1 MSIQNILFG
10 NDGHLRSGY
19 RFAIFVSAF
28 LFIYIAVA
36 TVVYAVF
43 YQFGIVP
50 FFVADGIA
58 GTALAVIIGMICT
71 RYLEYLPFSA
81 LGAWYG
87 NRLILNFAYGLAF
100 GIATFA
106 LAAVIG
112 MALGSLR
119 FSYNSG
125 VAFGAILNTLALSFI
140 VFFVR
145 AALEEA
151 IFRGYILQTFVR
163 SNLTAFAVVLT
174 SVLFASLHNT
184 NPSATWLSW
193 MNTFIAGVWF
203 GIAYLK
209 TRELWF
215 PFGLHLAW
223 NWAQGSI
230 FGIEVSGLTEIAP
243 APLLREMD
251 LGPAWITGG
260 DYGLEGGILTTI
272 AIVIST
278 VVIWFLPLK
287 NVGDSEEL
295 PSS

>member
-1 MSIQNILFG
+1 MSIQSILFG
-10 NDGHLRSGY
+10 TDGHLRSGY
-19 RFAIFVSAF
+19 RFAIFVAAF
-28 LFIYIAVA
+28 LFIYIAA
-36 TVVYAVF
+36 TTVVYLIF
-43 YQFGIVP
+43 MPYGLIP
-50 FFVADGIA
+50 FFVADGIV
-58 GTALAVIIGMICT
+58 GTALAVIVGYVCT

-87 NRLILNFAYGLAF
+87 KRWIVNFAYGMAL
-100 GIATFA
+100 GIGTFT

-112 MALGSLR
+112 IALGSLR
-119 FSYNSG
+119 FSYNSEA
-125 VAFGAILNTLALSFI
+125 AFGSILNTLALSFL

-145 AALEEA
+145 AAFEEA

-163 SNLTAFAVVLT
+163 SGLTTFAIVLT

-184 NPSATWLSW
+184 NPSATWMSW

-230 FGIEVSGLTEIAP
+230 FGIEVSGLTEIVP
-243 APLLREMD
+243 APLMREID

-272 AIVIST
+272 ALVVST
-278 VVIWFLPLK
+278 LVIWYLPLK
-287 NVGDSEEL
+287 RVSGSDTS
-295 PSS
+295 PSQ

>member
-1 MSIQNILFG
+1 MSIQSILFG
-10 NDGHLRSGY
+10 TDGHLRSGY
-19 RFAIFVSAF
+19 RFAIFVAAF
-28 LFIYIAVA
+28 LFIYIAA
-36 TVVYAVF
+36 TTVVYLVF
-43 YQFGIVP
+43 TPYGLIP
-50 FFVADGIA
+50 FFVADGVV
-58 GTALAVIIGMICT
+58 GTALAVIVGLLCT
-71 RYLEYLPFSA
+71 RYLEFLPFSA

-87 NRLILNFAYGLAF
+87 KRWMVNFGYGMVL
-100 GIATFA
+100 GIATFTF
-106 LAAVIG
+106 AAVIG
-112 MALGSLR
+112 IAVGSLR
-119 FSYNSG
+119 FSYNSEAASG
-125 VAFGAILNTLALSFI
+125 SILNTLALSFL

-163 SNLTAFAVVLT
+163 SGLTSFAIVLT

-184 NPSATWLSW
+184 NPSATRMSW
-193 MNTFIAGVWF
+193 VNTFIAGVWF

-230 FGIEVSGLTEIAP
+230 FGIEVSGLTEIVP
-243 APLLREMD
+243 APLMREMD

-272 AIVIST
+272 ALIVST
-278 VVIWFLPLK
+278 LVIWYLPLK
-287 NVGDSEEL
+287 KVSDSETS
-295 PSS
+295 PSP

>member
-1 MSIQNILFG
+1 MSIQSILFG
-10 NDGHLRSGY
+10 TDGHLRSGY
-19 RFAIFVSAF
+19 RFAIFVAAF
-28 LFIYIAVA
+28 LFIYIAA
-36 TVVYAVF
+36 TTVVYLIF
-43 YQFGIVP
+43 MPYGLIP
-50 FFVADGIA
+50 FFVADGIV
-58 GTALAVIIGMICT
+58 GTALAVIVGYVCT

-87 NRLILNFAYGLAF
+87 KRWIVNFAYGMAL
-100 GIATFA
+100 GIGTFT

-112 MALGSLR
+112 IALGNLR
-119 FSYNSG
+119 FSFNNE
-125 VAFGAILNTLALSFI
+125 VAFGSILNTLALSFI

-163 SNLTAFAVVLT
+163 SGLTTFAIVLT
-174 SVLFASLHNT
+174 SVLFASLHNR
-184 NPSATWLSW
+184 NPSATWMSW

-230 FGIEVSGLTEIAP
+230 FGIEVSGLTEIVP
-243 APLLREMD
+243 APLMREID

-272 AIVIST
+272 ALIIST
-278 VVIWFLPLK
+278 LVIWYLPLK
-287 NVGDSEEL
+287 RVQES
-295 PSS
+295 